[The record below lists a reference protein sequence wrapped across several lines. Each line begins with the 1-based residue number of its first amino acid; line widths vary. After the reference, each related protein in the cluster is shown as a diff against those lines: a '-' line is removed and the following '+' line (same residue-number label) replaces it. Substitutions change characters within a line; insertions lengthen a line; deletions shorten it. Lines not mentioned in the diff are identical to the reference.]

1 MTKNFR
7 RSGVDEGRRIGRHW
21 RRPAGPEAAEANPF
35 RGHSVTWLAVEG
47 KFISSSK
54 SMDGKSEYQAVDA
67 TLTGHRD
74 AFCGLLKHCECLIS
88 ASVDGTIRLWSVG
101 TWVKLRIVRHRG
113 LEDWLRFLV
122 ARMSMLSSGSRGA
135 PRE

>member
-1 MTKNFR
+1 M
-7 RSGVDEGRRIGRHW
+7 
-21 RRPAGPEAAEANPF
+21 
-35 RGHSVTWLAVEG
+35 TWLAVEG

-74 AFCGLLKHCECLIS
+74 AFCGLLKHCECLSS